1 MASSVEKE
9 TQDEIF
15 SMDLP
20 APPGWTKKFMPKKAG
35 TPKKNE
41 IIFAAPTG
49 EEITNKRQ
57 LEQYL
62 KLHPGGPKISEF
74 DWGTGETP
82 RRSVRISVKA
92 KATPPPPETEP
103 PKKRSRKSPASKNDN
118 KEKEVATEETE
129 VVKEVDVQGKTIEEV
144 NAGEEIEKDVVK
156 ENQDQIKAEDAPEEA
171 KDAEQGKDDVEKTNL
186 GKVIDRSEAT
196 QNDEGLVEVS
206 EVQEKVEQT
215 TLEAGKQDT
224 GVAEV
229 KMYQMGGA
237 EKDEQKSMV
246 TDLTKKVEGAVT
258 ENGGEAEESK
268 P

>member
-9 TQDEIF
+9 TQDEVF

-41 IIFAAPTG
+41 IIFTAPTG
-49 EEITNKRQ
+49 EEITNKKQ
-57 LEQYL
+57 LEQFL
-62 KLHPGGPKISEF
+62 KLHPGGPKIFEF

-92 KATPPPPETEP
+92 KATPPPLETEP
-103 PKKRSRKSPASKNDN
+103 PKKRSRKSSASKNDI

-144 NAGEEIEKDVVK
+144 KVNSGQEIEKDIVK

-215 TLEAGKQDT
+215 TLEAEKQNT

-229 KMYQMGGA
+229 KMYGGA
-237 EKDEQKSMV
+237 EKEEQKSIV
-246 TDLTKKVEGAVT
+246 TDITKKVEGAVT

>member
-9 TQDEIF
+9 TQDEVF
-15 SMDLP
+15 SVDLP

-41 IIFAAPTG
+41 IIFTAPTG
-49 EEITNKRQ
+49 EEITNKKQ
-57 LEQYL
+57 LEQFL
-62 KLHPGGPKISEF
+62 KLHPGGPKIFEF

-92 KATPPPPETEP
+92 KATPPPLETEP
-103 PKKRSRKSPASKNDN
+103 PKKRSRKSSASKNDI

-144 NAGEEIEKDVVK
+144 KVNSGQEIEKDIVK

-215 TLEAGKQDT
+215 TLEAEKQNT

-229 KMYQMGGA
+229 KMYGGA
-237 EKDEQKSMV
+237 EKEEQKSIV
-246 TDLTKKVEGAVT
+246 TDITKKVEGAVT